1 MKQVKKKFLTAI
13 IITAMTVSLV
23 ACGSSATEETT
34 VATETSEVVETTETT
49 ETVESSATAEEIETT
64 EELVETETT
73 AAVEETESLAAET
86 KKVAET
92 KTVTEKTTENATE
105 KQQAATNNTQPST
118 DNSANNNNIQY
129 NSEGVAT
136 SGVPDGVT
144 TQDAIAKANAM
155 GYDIGVVHQAEDGRY
170 YCYYIESGWPTE
182 PGTSLDL
189 SYGSGTFTDISV
201 LSDYMTLRRC
211 DFY

>member
-1 MKQVKKKFLTAI
+1 MNQVKKKFLTAI
-13 IITAMTVSLV
+13 IIAAMTVSLV

-49 ETVESSATAEEIETT
+49 ETLESSVEAETETT
-64 EELVETETT
+64 EEVVETETT

-86 KKVAET
+86 KTA
-92 KTVTEKTTENATE
+92 TEKTEENATE
-105 KQQAATNNTQPST
+105 KQQAATNNTQSSA

-155 GYDIGVVHQAEDGRY
+155 GYDIGVVHQAEDGHY

-182 PGTSLDL
+182 PGTSIDL
-189 SYGSGTFTDISV
+189 SYGSGTLSDISW
-201 LSDYMTLRRC
+201 LSDYMVLRRC

>member
-1 MKQVKKKFLTAI
+1 MNQVKKKFLTAI
-13 IITAMTVSLV
+13 IIAAMTVSLV

-34 VATETSEVVETTETT
+34 VATETSEVVETTATT
-49 ETVESSATAEEIETT
+49 ETLESSVEAETETT
-64 EELVETETT
+64 EEVVETETT

-86 KKVAET
+86 KTA
-92 KTVTEKTTENATE
+92 TEKTKENATE
-105 KQQAATNNTQPST
+105 KQQAATNNTQSSA

-155 GYDIGVVHQAEDGRY
+155 GYDIGVVHQAEDGHY

-182 PGTSLDL
+182 PGTSIDL
-189 SYGSGTFTDISV
+189 SYGSGTLSDISW
-201 LSDYMTLRRC
+201 LSDYMVLRRC

>member
-1 MKQVKKKFLTAI
+1 VKKKFLTAI
-13 IITAMTVSLV
+13 IIAAMTVSLV

-86 KKVAET
+86 KKA
-92 KTVTEKTTENATE
+92 TEKTTENATE

-155 GYDIGVVHQAEDGRY
+155 GYDIGVVHQAEDGHY

>member
-1 MKQVKKKFLTAI
+1 MKKKFLTAI
-13 IITAMTVSLV
+13 IIAAMTVSLV
-23 ACGSSATEETT
+23 ACGSSATEKTT

-49 ETVESSATAEEIETT
+49 ETVESLVEAETETIE
-64 EELVETETT
+64 EVVETETT

-92 KTVTEKTTENATE
+92 KTATEKTTENATE

-155 GYDIGVVHQAEDGRY
+155 GYDIGVVHQAEDGHY

-182 PGTSLDL
+182 PGTSIDF
-189 SYGSGTFTDISV
+189 SYGSGTLSDISW
-201 LSDYMTLRRC
+201 LSDYMVLRRC

>member
-13 IITAMTVSLV
+13 IIAAMTVSLV

-86 KKVAET
+86 K
-92 KTVTEKTTENATE
+92 TVTEKTTENATE
-105 KQQAATNNTQPST
+105 KQQAATNNTQLST

-155 GYDIGVVHQAEDGRY
+155 GYDIGVVHQAEDGHY

-189 SYGSGTFTDISV
+189 SYGSGTFSTISV
-201 LSDYMTLRRC
+201 LSDYMVLRRC

>member
-13 IITAMTVSLV
+13 IIAAMTVSLV

-86 KKVAET
+86 KKA
-92 KTVTEKTTENATE
+92 TEKTTENATE

-155 GYDIGVVHQAEDGRY
+155 GYDIGVVHQAEDGHY

>member
-1 MKQVKKKFLTAI
+1 MNQVKKKFLTAI
-13 IITAMTVSLV
+13 IIAAMTVSLV

-49 ETVESSATAEEIETT
+49 ETLESSVEAETETT
-64 EELVETETT
+64 EEVVETETT

-86 KKVAET
+86 KTA
-92 KTVTEKTTENATE
+92 TEKTKENATE
-105 KQQAATNNTQPST
+105 KQQAATNNTQSSA

-155 GYDIGVVHQAEDGRY
+155 GYDIGVVHQAEDGHY

-182 PGTSLDL
+182 PGTSIDL
-189 SYGSGTFTDISV
+189 SYGSGTLSDISW
-201 LSDYMTLRRC
+201 LSDYMVLRRC

>member
-1 MKQVKKKFLTAI
+1 MKKKFLTAI
-13 IITAMTVSLV
+13 IIAAMTVSLV

-92 KTVTEKTTENATE
+92 KTATENATE

-155 GYDIGVVHQAEDGRY
+155 GYDIGVVHQAEDGHY

-182 PGTSLDL
+182 PGTSIDF
-189 SYGSGTFTDISV
+189 SYGSGTLSDISW
-201 LSDYMTLRRC
+201 LSDYMVLRRC

>member
-1 MKQVKKKFLTAI
+1 MKKKFLTAI
-13 IITAMTVSLV
+13 IIAAMTVSLV

-86 KKVAET
+86 K
-92 KTVTEKTTENATE
+92 TVTEKTTENATE
-105 KQQAATNNTQPST
+105 KQQAATNNTQLST

-155 GYDIGVVHQAEDGRY
+155 GYDIGVVHQAEDGHY

-189 SYGSGTFTDISV
+189 SYGSGTFSTISV
-201 LSDYMTLRRC
+201 LSDYMVLRRC

>member
-1 MKQVKKKFLTAI
+1 MKKKFLTAI
-13 IITAMTVSLV
+13 IIAAMTVSLV

-86 KKVAET
+86 KKA
-92 KTVTEKTTENATE
+92 TEKTTENATE

-155 GYDIGVVHQAEDGRY
+155 GYDIGVVHQAEDGHY

>member
-1 MKQVKKKFLTAI
+1 MKKKFLTAI
-13 IITAMTVSLV
+13 IIAAMTVSLV

-73 AAVEETESLAAET
+73 AAVEETESLA
-86 KKVAET
+86 AET

-155 GYDIGVVHQAEDGRY
+155 GYDIGVVHQAEDGHY

-182 PGTSLDL
+182 PGTSIDF
-189 SYGSGTFTDISV
+189 SYGSGTLSDISW
-201 LSDYMTLRRC
+201 LSDYMVLRRC

>member
-1 MKQVKKKFLTAI
+1 MNQVKKKFLTAI
-13 IITAMTVSLV
+13 IIAAMTVSLV

-34 VATETSEVVETTETT
+34 VATETNEVVETT
-49 ETVESSATAEEIETT
+49 ETVESSVEAETETT
-64 EELVETETT
+64 EEVVETETT

-92 KTVTEKTTENATE
+92 KTATEKTTESATE
-105 KQQAATNNTQPST
+105 KQQAATNNTQSST

-155 GYDIGVVHQAEDGRY
+155 GYDIGVVHQAEDGHY
-170 YCYYIESGWPTE
+170 YCYYIESNWPTE
-182 PGTSLDL
+182 PGTSIDL
-189 SYGSGTFTDISV
+189 SYGSGTLSDISW
-201 LSDYMTLRRC
+201 LSDYMVLRRC